1 MKHCKDT
8 EEKERCF
15 LPLQMTDWAKTELNE
30 QRDFVKML
38 LNLPQDERMGDDL
51 IITSLFKY
59 LFLRGIYYF
68 IFPYVW
74 NKSVNF

>member
-68 IFPYVW
+68 IFP
-74 NKSVNF
+74 

>member
-1 MKHCKDT
+1 
-8 EEKERCF
+8 
-15 LPLQMTDWAKTELNE
+15 MTDWAKTELNE

-68 IFPYVW
+68 IFP
-74 NKSVNF
+74 